1 MNHNHVPK
9 TKYNLNKEEI
19 IEMFKVKKTKEIAEF
34 YGCCVTNVNHFC
46 KKNGIQIPK
55 INLIGKK
62 FHMLEVIEKLD
73 VRGESGRQSQYWK
86 VLCACGNTKDLT
98 TKDINSSINSKRY
111 RSCGCWIKSKDF
123 REKHYLWK
131 GHNDIH
137 GKWWTNLKRGAKHRG
152 HNFEITIEYAWEIFC
167 KQNKKCAISGLD
179 IWFGKT
185 TRDIEHGA
193 TTASIDRINN
203 NEGYVVGNIHW
214 VHKDINLMKQKFSME
229 KFLEYCRLIVASNPT
244 I

>member
-1 MNHNHVPK
+1 MNHTNALK
-9 TKYNLNKEEI
+9 NKYNLNKEEI
-19 IEMFKVKKTKEIAEF
+19 IEMLKEKKAKDIAKF
-34 YGCCVTNVNHFC
+34 YGCCVSNICFFC
-46 KKNGIQIPK
+46 KKNGIKIPK

-73 VRGESGRQSQYWK
+73 VRGGLGKQNQFWK
-86 VLCACGNTKDLT
+86 VLCACGKTLDLST
-98 TKDINSSINSKRY
+98 RDINASIKFKKY
-111 RSCGCWIKSKDF
+111 ISCGCWVKSKEY
-123 REKHYLWK
+123 RENHHCWS
-131 GHNDIH
+131 GFHDIH
-137 GKWWTNLKRGAKHRG
+137 GKWWATIRKGAYHRG
-152 HNFEITIEYAWEIFC
+152 HKFEITIQYAWDLFC

-185 TRDIEHGA
+185 AREIQHGA

-203 NEGYVVGNIHW
+203 NEGYIVGNIHW

-229 KFLEYCRLIVASNPT
+229 KFLEYCRLIVEANP